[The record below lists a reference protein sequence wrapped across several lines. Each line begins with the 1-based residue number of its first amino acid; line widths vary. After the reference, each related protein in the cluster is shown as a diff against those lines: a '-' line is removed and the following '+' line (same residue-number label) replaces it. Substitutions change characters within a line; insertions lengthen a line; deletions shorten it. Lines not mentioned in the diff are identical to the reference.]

1 MSESRDADHQPEEMT
16 EIFGEPIYV
25 YTAEQAVEDGALVRV
40 PAELSRAPIYLSRA
54 LFEKVEVPTGME
66 GTQDLMGRMADV
78 VQMARLAFSGGDPQD
93 MMRTNIRVILRG
105 HGTVTVWG
113 VIDGAGLTLMLPEDY

>member
-1 MSESRDADHQPEEMT
+1 MSGV
-16 EIFGEPIYV
+16 FGEPIYA
-25 YTAEQAVEDGALVRV
+25 YTAEQAEQDGALVRV
-40 PAELSRAPIYLSRA
+40 PPELSRAPIYLSRA
-54 LFEKVEVPTGME
+54 LFEKVEVPAGME
-66 GTQDLMGRMADV
+66 GAQDLMGRMADV

-93 MMRTNIRVILRG
+93 TMRTNIRVILQG

>member
-1 MSESRDADHQPEEMT
+1 MSGV
-16 EIFGEPIYV
+16 FGEPIYA
-25 YTAEQAVEDGALVRV
+25 YTAEQAEQDGALVRV
-40 PAELSRAPIYLSRA
+40 PPELSRAPIYLSRA
-54 LFEKVEVPTGME
+54 LFEKVEVPAGME
-66 GTQDLMGRMADV
+66 GTQDLTGRMADV

-93 MMRTNIRVILRG
+93 TMRTNIRVILQG